1 QDATLD
7 AVGARFGFSST
18 DVGFRGYALESPA
31 GFDEKL
37 LTIGEFR
44 LGLGTRSLI
53 SDTKSVGEFVLEDVK
68 LTLVQRG
75 TENNLMPVLRHLE
88 GLVVDGAGA
97 GADGGAGSEEGDGAG
112 SAADPG
118 PRLRVGKIRVEGVGA
133 RLVLD
138 GIPGIAALDQT
149 FEIPAYEADFA
160 DAMGDD
166 GLTVAEIA
174 GLLVTDLKERALGA
188 AGEHVPA
195 PVLAA
200 LKKTLDGGLDGG
212 LGGALD
218 AGRAVLEAEADA
230 LKAEAQDRLEGAKGE
245 LDAKTDELRQK
256 AGSAVD
262 GALKEVNKKADGLL
276 KGVLGGDGR

>member
-1 QDATLD
+1 MKLLIKLAVLLLFGLVTLGIAGYFLIQPAASKAAGDGSRFAFGQDARLD
-7 AVGARFGFSST
+7 SVGARLGFSST
-18 DVGFRGYALESPA
+18 DVGFRGYALESPS

-37 LTIGEFR
+37 LTIGEFH

-53 SDTKSVGEFVLEDVK
+53 SDTKSVGEFVLEDVQ

-75 TENNLMPVLRHLE
+75 TENNLVPVLRHLE
-88 GLVVDGAGA
+88 GLALDGSEVGDQAGTDDSA
-97 GADGGAGSEEGDGAG
+97 GEGGAN
-112 SAADPG
+112 PG
-118 PRLRVGKIRVEGVGA
+118 PRLRVGKVRVEGVGA

-138 GIPGIAALDQT
+138 GIPGIAALDQS

-200 LKKTLDGGLDGG
+200 LEKTLDGGLDGG

-218 AGRAVLEAEADA
+218 AGRAVLDAEADA
-230 LKAEAQDRLEGAKGE
+230 LKAE
-245 LDAKTDELRQK
+245 
-256 AGSAVD
+256 
-262 GALKEVNKKADGLL
+262 
-276 KGVLGGDGR
+276 